1 MSSKDILLNPACINV
16 GQQLPVS
23 IYSVDRKLLLAKGAV
38 VESASVR
45 ERLLRL
51 GHYQGGGAAME
62 LDPGATASI
71 RRTPNSDAA
80 LEELAAAVE
89 ESPLKA
95 YAREAATGSRP
106 RVGVRMSRED
116 STESFLSWILGADEQ
131 YGFIVTAPYTA
142 ARSLISVA
150 EGQTWLFRMI
160 YMTAVIKFQATI
172 HKMHFQPFPL
182 LHLSPPHRLEMRNVR
197 ASPRVA
203 ACLNATLVGD
213 SDVPALITDISVG
226 GMCVAV
232 DRRQHEFKPNEQTVL
247 LFTVELL
254 GKAYTFNTPCNVVSL
269 KDDLQ
274 KLHPLLSF
282 AGVRVDLQCE
292 QDRLVLHGL
301 VFERIALG
309 FDALWRV
316 LLANNR

>member
-1 MSSKDILLNPACINV
+1 MSSKDLLLNPAYINV

-23 IYSVDRKLLLAKGAV
+23 VYSAERKLLLAKGTV

-51 GHYQGGGAAME
+51 GHYQGSGTGME
-62 LDPGATASI
+62 LDPAATASI
-71 RRTPNSDAA
+71 RRASNSGTASDELTATPD
-80 LEELAAAVE
+80 
-89 ESPLKA
+89 ESPLNA
-95 YAREAATGSRP
+95 YAREAAAGGRP

-116 STESFLSWILGADEQ
+116 CGDSFLSWILGADEQ
-131 YGFIVTAPYTA
+131 YGFIVTAPHTA
-142 ARSLISVA
+142 TRSLVSVA

-160 YMTAVIKFQATI
+160 YMTAAIKFQATI
-172 HKMHFQPFPL
+172 HKVHFQPFPL

-203 ACLNATLVGD
+203 ACLNATLIGNP
-213 SDVPALITDISVG
+213 DVPALITDISVG
-226 GMCVAV
+226 GLCVAV
-232 DRRQHEFKPNEQTVL
+232 ERRHHEFKPNEPAVL
-247 LFTVELL
+247 CFMVDLL
-254 GKAYTFNTPCNVVSL
+254 GKTYSFKASCNVMSL

-274 KLHPLLSF
+274 KLHPQLSF
-282 AGVRVDLQCE
+282 AGVSVDLQSE

-316 LLANNR
+316 LLSNSR